1 LRAFPDTK
9 EVPMA
14 LLDDAL
20 KGWGGMLLGVV
31 VGAMAAP
38 SVAPAAGRTVRP
50 LAKALIR
57 GALVV
62 GDGVREMVAE
72 AREQVSDL
80 VAEVQAEAKG
90 NGAGASR

>member
-1 LRAFPDTK
+1 
-9 EVPMA
+9 MA
-14 LLDDAL
+14 LLDNAL
-20 KGWGGMLLGVV
+20 KGWGGMMVGVV

-38 SVAPAAGRTVRP
+38 SFAPAAGKTVRP

-62 GDGVREMVAE
+62 GDGIREIVAE

-80 VAEVQAEAKG
+80 VAEVQAEAKD
-90 NGAGASR
+90 NGTGASREGRDTR